1 MVSPSWLRRWG
12 ILLVAI
18 TALRLHLPLAAQA
31 PVDPRRFEPD
41 IDAFEAGDRGSPPP
55 SGSVLFVG
63 SSTIRYWDLDAA
75 FPGRHA
81 IKRGFGGSHVSDNVY
96 FAGRIIVP
104 YRPALIVFYAGDADV
119 AGGKSAERI
128 AADYRTLIE
137 LIHDRLPDTTTL
149 IIGTKPSP
157 AHWAH
162 METIRAANAAAR
174 RLADADPRVEYIDAE
189 AALLGADGKPRAELY
204 AENGLNLNERG
215 YAVWNGALKP
225 RIEQL
230 WPRPQ

>member
-1 MVSPSWLRRWG
+1 
-12 ILLVAI
+12 
-18 TALRLHLPLAAQA
+18 
-31 PVDPRRFEPD
+31 
-41 IDAFEAGDRGSPPP
+41 
-55 SGSVLFVG
+55 
-63 SSTIRYWDLDAA
+63 
-75 FPGRHA
+75 
-81 IKRGFGGSHVSDNVY
+81 
-96 FAGRIIVP
+96 
-104 YRPALIVFYAGDADV
+104 
-119 AGGKSAERI
+119 
-128 AADYRTLIE
+128 
-137 LIHDRLPDTTTL
+137 
-149 IIGTKPSP
+149 
-157 AHWAH
+157 